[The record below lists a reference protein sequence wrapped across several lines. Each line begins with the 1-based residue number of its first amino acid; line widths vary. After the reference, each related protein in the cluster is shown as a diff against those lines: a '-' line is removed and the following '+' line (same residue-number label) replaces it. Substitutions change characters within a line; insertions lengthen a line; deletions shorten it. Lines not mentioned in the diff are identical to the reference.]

1 MKIDQIWIDAL
12 VIGDRLR
19 AVDETKVAALAE
31 SMGTIGLQQP
41 ISVWF
46 DDDDAMHLVTGLHRV
61 RAAERL
67 DWEQIDAITV
77 EMDAVDREL
86 WEISEN
92 LHRVDLTKD
101 ERDEHIRRYAE
112 LLEKRRENQVTQ
124 NDTPEIGYKKPP
136 PQKKGVAKQIA
147 DETGLSKSTVNRV
160 LNPAPPKPVSP
171 PEPARNPDEAFNQ
184 WCQQMNR
191 LWSRAPL
198 EWRERW
204 LAMNERPVF
213 DKTSAGTVQ

>member
-31 SMGTIGLQQP
+31 SMEAIGLQQP

-46 DDDDAMHLVTGLHRV
+46 DDDDAMHLVAGLHRV

-92 LHRVDLTKD
+92 LHRVDLTKE
-101 ERDEHIRRYAE
+101 ERDKHIRRYAE
-112 LLEKRRENQVTQ
+112 LLKRRREEVVLQNATQPKSGPQGGRPKSVTTEIAEN
-124 NDTPEIGYKKPP
+124 
-136 PQKKGVAKQIA
+136 
-147 DETGLSKSTVNRV
+147 TGLDRSTVHRA